1 MGVISGGGLLSETGV
16 DACWLSLPF
25 CHCCCWL
32 KWWMHHKVSLPINI
46 GFPLY
51 ISFVIPPGDIS
62 HCMPWKTKPKNII
75 PTTSH
80 IGVSTLHANCSASTI
95 HVPQISYHRSLQF
108 RSKQTLCHTYPISSE
123 CLPESCDS
131 SLANE
136 HVSSASMSSNA
147 LANRSFSCKNEQYTS
162 YEHVLS

>member
-1 MGVISGGGLLSETGV
+1 
-16 DACWLSLPF
+16 
-25 CHCCCWL
+25 
-32 KWWMHHKVSLPINI
+32 MHHKVSSPINI

-51 ISFVIPPGDIS
+51 ICFVIPPGDIS
-62 HCMPWKTKPKNII
+62 HLTGKNNIFSLYAMKNKTKNII

-95 HVPQISYHRSLQF
+95 HVPQISYHRSLQV
-108 RSKQTLCHTYPISSE
+108 RSKQTLCYTYPISSE

-162 YEHVLS
+162 YEHVLSESLE